1 MVYLAIGNFFI
12 QVSNVESIEKNY
24 LLYPVDG
31 HNAQRNRQHDNKQE
45 NPHRKRKEIISI
57 ESEQKTNE
65 IVDSSNTNVTL
76 LFGVDK
82 ISGEA
87 EALLFDKNNNTSR
100 SINFEEVT
108 RANDNIIERRGIIF
122 DKRL

>member
-1 MVYLAIGNFFI
+1 M
-12 QVSNVESIEKNY
+12 QNVESIEKNY
-24 LLYPVDG
+24 LLFPVDER
-31 HNAQRNRQHDNKQE
+31 NTQRNRQHNNRQE
-45 NPHRKRKEIISI
+45 KPHRKKKEIISL

-65 IVDSSNTNVTL
+65 IVDISNTSVTL
-76 LFGVDK
+76 LFGLDK